1 MMGPGPCQ
9 HIVTKRHT
17 FRQSLVSLTPPVYVL
32 LMQRLDDIDRALL
45 ARLRDD
51 GRASVSSLAADLHV
65 ARGTAQTRLNR
76 LVADGV
82 IRRFTIEL
90 DPEHEKQIVRAVCLV
105 ELHGT
110 TTKAVA
116 QVLRRIP
123 EVVEMHATNGSW
135 DIVADLSATS
145 LGELDRALVEL
156 RGVRGVVR
164 TETSILLRTL

>member
-1 MMGPGPCQ
+1 MLG
-9 HIVTKRHT
+9 
-17 FRQSLVSLTPPVYVL
+17 SLTTQGYIV

-76 LVADGV
+76 LVSDGV

-90 DPEHEKQIVRAVCLV
+90 DPDHEKQIVRAVCLI

-123 EVVEMHATNGSW
+123 EVVSMHATNGSW

-145 LGELDRALVEL
+145 LAELDRALVEL

>member
-1 MMGPGPCQ
+1 
-9 HIVTKRHT
+9 
-17 FRQSLVSLTPPVYVL
+17 
-32 LMQRLDDIDRALL
+32 MQRLDDIDRALL

-51 GRASVSSLAADLHV
+51 GRASVSSLATDLHV

>member
-1 MMGPGPCQ
+1 MRILPS
-9 HIVTKRHT
+9 VLY
-17 FRQSLVSLTPPVYVL
+17 SLP
-32 LMQRLDDIDRALL
+32 MQRLDDIDRALL

-51 GRASVSSLAADLHV
+51 GRASVSSLATDLHV

-90 DPEHEKQIVRAVCLV
+90 DPEHEKQIVRAVCLI

-110 TTKAVA
+110 TTKAAA

-123 EVVEMHATNGSW
+123 EVQEMHATNGSW